1 MTIITAA
8 DRLSASAAPHRQAK
22 ALPAPDQP
30 FSAGLTEADA
40 TADAPKSTFPVNTL
54 GGGTVA
60 GGRWVGGLAEVS
72 LIAASTTTNKAANS
86 VDSTAPDPASTP
98 SNAVGEAGN
107 FCRADNFSGVLK
119 EKTAAFAETLDRRFA
134 LAGVDTRIPV
144 QMDVTSDGTIVVRG
158 DHPDKAKIERLFAED
173 PDLANEYRGIASAHA
188 FNAHGKLAVRYAVD
202 LDEAKGEKERER
214 VFRRYERLFQQIERA
229 GGQMTLSGRQL
240 SSGAMDMA
248 AALTQMPSWALGV

>member
-1 MTIITAA
+1 M
-8 DRLSASAAPHRQAK
+8 
-22 ALPAPDQP
+22 
-30 FSAGLTEADA
+30 TEAGT
-40 TADAPKSTFPVNTL
+40 TADAPKSAFPVNAL
-54 GGGTVA
+54 SGGAVTGGAWVA
-60 GGRWVGGLAEVS
+60 GLAEVS
-72 LIAASTTTNKAANS
+72 LIAADTTANTAK
-86 VDSTAPDPASTP
+86 STAGSSSPAPVSAQPSAHPD
-98 SNAVGEAGN
+98 AVGEAGN
-107 FCRADNFSGVLK
+107 FCRADIFSGVLK

-144 QMDVTSDGTIVVRG
+144 QMDVTSDGAIVVRG

-188 FNAHGKLAVRYAVD
+188 FNAHGKLAIRYEAD

-229 GGQMTLSGRQL
+229 GGQMTLSGGQL

>member
-8 DRLSASAAPHRQAK
+8 DRLSASAAPHGPPK

-30 FSAGLTEADA
+30 FSAVMTEADPA
-40 TADAPKSTFPVNTL
+40 AEAPKSSFTVNAL
-54 GGGTVA
+54 SGGVVTGGAWVA
-60 GGRWVGGLAEVS
+60 GLAEVS
-72 LIAASTTTNKAANS
+72 LIAASTATNTA
-86 VDSTAPDPASTP
+86 DSTAPAPASTH
-98 SNAVGEAGN
+98 SDAVGEAGN

-119 EKTAAFAETLDRRFA
+119 EKTAAFAQTLDRRFA

-144 QMDVTSDGTIVVRG
+144 QMDVTSDGAIVVRG

-173 PDLANEYRGIASAHA
+173 PELANEYRGVASAHA
-188 FNAHGKLAVRYAVD
+188 FNAHGKLAIRYEAD

-229 GGQMTLSGRQL
+229 GGQMTLSGGQL

-248 AALTQMPSWALGV
+248 AALTQMPSWALGA